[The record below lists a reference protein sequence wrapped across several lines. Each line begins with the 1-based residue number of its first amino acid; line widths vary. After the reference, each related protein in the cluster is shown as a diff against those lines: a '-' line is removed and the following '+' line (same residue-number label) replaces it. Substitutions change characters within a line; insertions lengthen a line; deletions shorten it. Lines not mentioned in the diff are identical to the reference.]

1 MSEYNTSMVAY
12 WICTGFIIAKLTDY
26 FQLPL
31 GVSNMLTSLS
41 SVFLVLQPLGG
52 ALYSKI
58 RRKRLYLISGNL
70 VWRISLCFVFF
81 SVFLPHTIG
90 TVIFCICLLSMQ
102 FFQQILSPA
111 YEGWHVQ
118 AAEQEN
124 CSNFYAVREVV
135 FMILYTVMAAVVQI
149 FISVAENGRVIQQGF
164 IGAGIL
170 ESILVAI
177 SVVLILRLSAPT
189 NPVEA
194 QSSSVGAFA
203 EVLRNKTHTKV
214 IFANAS
220 WCFANV
226 FIGGLFGI
234 YAVRVLHVDFIQ
246 LMIWGTVGNLLRTV
260 FGPVFTKIAAR
271 IGWRNCVSDIFFIYA
286 FLAILLYFSTEQNAI
301 WIVPVYLSLSTLP
314 LSGFNIGTLKMRIAS
329 SSEEL
334 RSVYFSAFSLISGGA
349 SMLATMISSFLIGC
363 IESGTLG
370 IPLQSLFLVGLVL
383 LILPFW
389 IFRKIPLD
397 LH

>member
-1 MSEYNTSMVAY
+1 M
-12 WICTGFIIAKLTDY
+12 
-26 FQLPL
+26 
-31 GVSNMLTSLS
+31 
-41 SVFLVLQPLGG
+41 
-52 ALYSKI
+52 
-58 RRKRLYLISGNL
+58 
-70 VWRISLCFVFF
+70 
-81 SVFLPHTIG
+81 
-90 TVIFCICLLSMQ
+90 
-102 FFQQILSPA
+102 
-111 YEGWHVQ
+111 
-118 AAEQEN
+118 
-124 CSNFYAVREVV
+124 
-135 FMILYTVMAAVVQI
+135 
-149 FISVAENGRVIQQGF
+149 
-164 IGAGIL
+164 
-170 ESILVAI
+170 
-177 SVVLILRLSAPT
+177 
-189 NPVEA
+189 
-194 QSSSVGAFA
+194 
-203 EVLRNKTHTKV
+203 
-214 IFANAS
+214 
-220 WCFANV
+220 

-349 SMLATMISSFLIGC
+349 SMLGTMISSFLIGC